1 MQILVDADITDT
13 DEGTGDVCCTDAG
26 TRVARTGYVDH
37 RENVNHTRALDHI
50 SIYER
55 FEDKF
60 ELVGEGKHN
69 ISYDTTDNNTIISHL
84 SINKY
89 SKTNSNPKKG
99 KSDRTGKENSDVEYT
114 LFRNKII
121 KNIAETEAISMSE
134 RENLRKIK
142 INKS

>member
-1 MQILVDADITDT
+1 M
-13 DEGTGDVCCTDAG
+13 
-26 TRVARTGYVDH
+26 
-37 RENVNHTRALDHI
+37 
-50 SIYER
+50 
-55 FEDKF
+55 
-60 ELVGEGKHN
+60 GEGKHN
-69 ISYDTTDNNTIISHL
+69 VSYDTTDNTTIISHL